1 MVKALAVEDCTDRA
15 AAEPTRLLERDSE
28 LSDLGG
34 LRTARLCNHHSQ
46 LYMMSCQGRK
56 CSVLSCYG
64 AVHGAHRGAPLCRKH
79 LAETARSLSPASTG
93 PRTPRSQSKDSAKI
107 ASTLRAAPTK
117 VEPRAVRFE
126 PPEEAAGVPPLNKE
140 SSFREPRNLKPPPA
154 YLEPLTPLEQ
164 RVAVPAGEP
173 VLLRLRPSFGP
184 GSAPHWYLFAG
195 TILGVSPDSRNE
207 RLLVEAPSLQLQF
220 SVPASSVEE
229 APRLNGEAGK
239 LPRRWVEEHLHLLP
253 MGGDVSGLGVY
264 ASRLPHHLKEWA
276 EAWDGVAVQA
286 PPEGLTKE
294 HRAQL
299 ASDPEASFIP

>member
-1 MVKALAVEDCTDRA
+1 MEGECPPRATESVYPRRPLVLGPMGLEGQHRAPPSLSSWSRATADSGTRCTEVTGPREDPCQAVQVGLELQGVVKALAVEDCTDRA

-34 LRTARLCNHHSQ
+34 SRTARLCNHHSQ

-93 PRTPRSQSKDSAKI
+93 PRTPRSQTKDSFDLT
-107 ASTLRAAPTK
+107 STLRTSHAK

-126 PPEEAAGVPPLNKE
+126 SAAEAVGVPPR
-140 SSFREPRNLKPPPA
+140 SREPSPPRPCAPKPPPA

-173 VLLRLRPSFGP
+173 VLG
-184 GSAPHWYLFAG
+184 
-195 TILGVSPDSRNE
+195 
-207 RLLVEAPSLQLQF
+207 
-220 SVPASSVEE
+220 
-229 APRLNGEAGK
+229 
-239 LPRRWVEEHLHLLP
+239 
-253 MGGDVSGLGVY
+253 
-264 ASRLPHHLKEWA
+264 
-276 EAWDGVAVQA
+276 
-286 PPEGLTKE
+286 
-294 HRAQL
+294 
-299 ASDPEASFIP
+299 